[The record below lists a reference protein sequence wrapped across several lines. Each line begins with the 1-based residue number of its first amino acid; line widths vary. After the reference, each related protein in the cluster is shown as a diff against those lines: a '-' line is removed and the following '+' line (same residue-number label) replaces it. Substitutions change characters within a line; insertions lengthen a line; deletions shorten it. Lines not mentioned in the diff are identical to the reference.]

1 MLSGL
6 FLVCGAGL
14 LALGILRGDAGIV
27 SCAAIC
33 FAVACGFPFLNCYLQ
48 VSRIKQSVARNRN
61 FNETEQHFTFSEE
74 GLSLQIRIGNRASDY
89 EVPYAQILKAY
100 ETNTNFYLYIGR
112 AQALI
117 INKKDVDEGSV
128 DELCALLRKGLKK
141 RFREKKKLRKS

>member
-1 MLSGL
+1 M
-6 FLVCGAGL
+6 
-14 LALGILRGDAGIV
+14 
-27 SCAAIC
+27 
-33 FAVACGFPFLNCYLQ
+33 
-48 VSRIKQSVARNRN
+48 
-61 FNETEQHFTFSEE
+61 
-74 GLSLQIRIGNRASDY
+74 
-89 EVPYAQILKAY
+89 KAY